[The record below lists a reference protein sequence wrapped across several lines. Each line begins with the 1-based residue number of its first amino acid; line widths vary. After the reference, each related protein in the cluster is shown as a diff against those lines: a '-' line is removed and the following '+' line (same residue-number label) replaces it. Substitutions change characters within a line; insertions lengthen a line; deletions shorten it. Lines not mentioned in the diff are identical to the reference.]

1 MSTDPTPRHAAPRD
15 STLCARA
22 PLAPPSVSVPLVP
35 SLDLSVVY
43 RIADLDQID
52 GLNEGRLKGFSY
64 ARDSHPNAVQLAG
77 KIAAIEGAE
86 AGLVCA
92 SGMAAIASTLLALL
106 NQGDHVVL
114 SDGLY
119 GKTTTLV
126 ARELLRFGITH
137 DRFDSSRPDSL
148 SSLITS
154 RTRLIVAETISNP
167 LLRVADLE
175 ATCRVAREARVPVLV
190 DHTFAPLLCKPIE
203 LGATFVM
210 HSVTKLI
217 GGHSDLTCG
226 AVAGP
231 RESIDRIASV
241 ASTFGQTGNPFESW
255 LALRG
260 MATLSLRS
268 ARASA
273 TALDLAG
280 RLESHPGVARVY
292 YPGLRSH
299 PDFDLARRTAQGRL
313 RRDGRFR
320 RWRPRAGR
328 SPDPLASPHP
338 LRPQPGR
345 RANDP
350 EPSLHHQPQ
359 GPGPGHSREN
369 GHHARPDPPLGR
381 PGRPGRSVGGFWAGA
396 WVMPQIRGYFFQK
409 LNPSALSRSDLH
421 REDERRLA
429 TG

>member
-1 MSTDPTPRHAAPRD
+1 MPADSTACPTAPRD

-22 PLAPPSVSVPLVP
+22 SLAPPSVSAPLVP
-35 SLDLSVVY
+35 SIDLSVVY

-92 SGMAAIASTLLALL
+92 SGMGAIASTLLALL
-106 NQGDHVVL
+106 HQGDHVVL

-126 ARELLRFGITH
+126 AKELLRFGVTH

-148 SSLITS
+148 ASLLTS
-154 RTRLIVAETISNP
+154 RTRLIMAETISNP
-167 LLRVADLE
+167 LLRVANLE
-175 ATCRVAREARVPVLV
+175 AISRIAREARVPVLV

-260 MATLSLRS
+260 MATLCLRS

-280 RLESHPGVARVY
+280 RLESHAGVARVY
-292 YPGLRSH
+292 YPGLPSH
-299 PDFDLARRTAQGRL
+299 PDFDLARRMLKNGFGAMVAFDVGGRAQADRL
-313 RRDGRFR
+313 I
-320 RWRPRAGR
+320 R
-328 SPDPLASPHP
+328 SLRHIPFAPSLGDVQTTLSSPFTTSHKGQDPAILEKMGIT
-338 LRPQPGR
+338 PGLIR
-345 RANDP
+345 LSVGLEDP
-350 EPSLHHQPQ
+350 EDLWEDFEQ
-359 GPGPGHSREN
+359 
-369 GHHARPDPPLGR
+369 ALGR
-381 PGRPGRSVGGFWAGA
+381 ISPEIESE
-396 WVMPQIRGYFFQK
+396 
-409 LNPSALSRSDLH
+409 N
-421 REDERRLA
+421 
-429 TG
+429 

>member
-1 MSTDPTPRHAAPRD
+1 MSADPTPRHAAPRD

-64 ARDSHPNAVQLAG
+64 ARDSHPNAVQLAA

-126 ARELLRFGITH
+126 AKELLRFGVTH

-148 SSLITS
+148 ASLLTS

-167 LLRVADLE
+167 LLRVANLE
-175 ATCRVAREARVPVLV
+175 AISRVAREARVPVLV
-190 DHTFAPLLCKPIE
+190 DHTFAPLLMQADRAGGDVRHALGHQADRRPQRPDLRRGGRPAREHRPDRISRLDVRPDGQPVRE
-203 LGATFVM
+203 L
-210 HSVTKLI
+210 
-217 GGHSDLTCG
+217 
-226 AVAGP
+226 AGP
-231 RESIDRIASV
+231 ARDGDALPALRPRKRHRARSGRPPRIA
-241 ASTFGQTGNPFESW
+241 
-255 LALRG
+255 RG
-260 MATLSLRS
+260 GCPRLLS
-268 ARASA
+268 RASIA
-273 TALDLAG
+273 P
-280 RLESHPGVARVY
+280 RFRPG
-292 YPGLRSH
+292 S
-299 PDFDLARRTAQGRL
+299 PDAQERL
-313 RRDGRFR
+313 RRDGGLR
-320 RWRPRAGR
+320 RRRPRAGR
-328 SPDPLASPHP
+328 SPDPLAPPHP

-345 RANDP
+345 RANDL

-359 GPGPGHSREN
+359 GPGPGHSRKN
-369 GHHARPDPPLGR
+369 GHHSWPDPPLGR
-381 PGRPGRSVGGFWAGA
+381 SGRPGRPVGGFRAGA
-396 WVMPQIRGYFFQK
+396 
-409 LNPSALSRSDLH
+409 RS
-421 REDERRLA
+421 
-429 TG
+429 

>member
-1 MSTDPTPRHAAPRD
+1 MPADPSPRQAPPRD

-35 SLDLSVVY
+35 SIDLSVVY
-43 RIADLDQID
+43 RIASLDQID
-52 GLNEGRLKGFSY
+52 ALNEGRLKGFSY
-64 ARDSHPNAVQLAG
+64 ARDSHPGAVELAT

-86 AGLVCA
+86 AALVCA
-92 SGMAAIASTLLALL
+92 SGMAAISSTLLASL

-126 ARELLRFGITH
+126 AKELLRFGVTH
-137 DRFDSSRPDSL
+137 DRFDPSRPDSL
-148 SSLITS
+148 ASLLTS

-175 ATCRVAREARVPVLV
+175 AICRVAREARVPVLV

-217 GGHSDLTCG
+217 GGHSDLTAG

-231 RESIDRIASV
+231 RESIDRIASL

-268 ARASA
+268 TRASA
-273 TALDLAG
+273 TALELAG
-280 RLESHPGVARVY
+280 RLESHAGVARVL

-299 PDFDLARRTAQGRL
+299 PDFELARRMLKTGFGAMVAFDIGGRAQADRLIRSLRHIPFAPSLGDVQTTLSHPFTTSHKGQDTAILEKMGITPGLIRL
-313 RRDGRFR
+313 SVG
-320 RWRPRAGR
+320 
-328 SPDPLASPHP
+328 LE
-338 LRPQPGR
+338 
-345 RANDP
+345 DP
-350 EPSLHHQPQ
+350 EDLWEDFEQ
-359 GPGPGHSREN
+359 
-369 GHHARPDPPLGR
+369 ALGK
-381 PGRPGRSVGGFWAGA
+381 GSGELRSE
-396 WVMPQIRGYFFQK
+396 
-409 LNPSALSRSDLH
+409 S
-421 REDERRLA
+421 
-429 TG
+429 